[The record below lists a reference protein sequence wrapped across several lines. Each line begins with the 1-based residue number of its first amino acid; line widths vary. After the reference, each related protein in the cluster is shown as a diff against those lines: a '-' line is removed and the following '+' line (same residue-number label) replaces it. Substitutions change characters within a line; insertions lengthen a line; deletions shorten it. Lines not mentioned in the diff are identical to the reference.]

1 MKESKIVLSLVA
13 LLVLNIILPMTALAN
28 VSDVPT
34 DHWAYH
40 AVNNA
45 VTRGYLTVFEDG
57 TFQGSRAVDRYAL
70 ANVINRLLEDIEV
83 SRVRGTSGDLL
94 EASELRLR
102 FEEDLATWYADQ
114 QQLRDEVKRVDENA
128 IIAEERVSR
137 VVAAQVGLED
147 QVVGLKDNM
156 ALLQSNLA
164 EVQAGIVSMQLAME
178 DQGFDVIQSEARL
191 AENEERITENEERMA
206 ELVNAVIQL
215 EKELLLQ
222 AQAINDLE
230 NWAGEKGA
238 VFASLQV
245 NDSQMTTEL
254 ESLRLANQQL
264 EKDLQ
269 NVAVLL
275 QRETQNRTDLTAQLE
290 KAKADIIALRED
302 TSTLDTVKTE
312 LATDVNAQINAAL
325 IREQRLERQIK
336 TLEED
341 FAEYKLTN
349 DENLKSAKTMAT
361 IGIAVGAIGA
371 IIGAISVLGA
381 Q

>member
-1 MKESKIVLSLVA
+1 MKKSKIVFGLVA
-13 LLVLNIILPMTALAN
+13 VLFLTAVLPMAASAN
-28 VSDVPT
+28 VTDVPT

-40 AVNNA
+40 AVNSA

-57 TFQGSRAVDRYAL
+57 TFQGTRAVDRYAL

-94 EASELRLR
+94 EASDLRLR

-114 QQLRDEVKRVDENA
+114 QSLRDDVKKVDENA
-128 IIAEERVSR
+128 LVAEERVTR
-137 VVAAQVGLED
+137 VVSAQVALED
-147 QVVGLKDNM
+147 QVTDIRNNTV
-156 ALLQSNLA
+156 ALQNGLA
-164 EVQAGIVSMQLAME
+164 EVQAGVVSVQLAMD
-178 DQGFDVIQSEARL
+178 DQRVGVTENVGRL
-191 AENEERITENEERMA
+191 AENEERIAENELRMA
-206 ELVNAVIQL
+206 ELIGAVVQL

-222 AQAINDLE
+222 AEAINGLE

-238 VFASLQV
+238 VFASLQAS
-245 NDSQMTTEL
+245 DSQVTSEL
-254 ESLRLANQQL
+254 EALRLTNQQL

-275 QRETQNRTDLTAQLE
+275 QRETQNRADLAAELE
-290 KAKADIIALRED
+290 QARADIIVLRED
-302 TSTLDTVKTE
+302 TSGLDVVKTE

-341 FAEYKLTN
+341 FSEYRLTA
-349 DENLKSAKTMAT
+349 DENVKSAKTLAT
-361 IGIAVGAIGA
+361 VGIALGAIGA
-371 IIGAISVLGA
+371 IIGAIAMFGN
-381 Q
+381 

>member
-1 MKESKIVLSLVA
+1 MKKNRIVYG
-13 LLVLNIILPMTALAN
+13 LLAVLLAN
-28 VSDVPT
+28 LLLPVGAAANVTDVPA

-45 VTRGYLTVFEDG
+45 IARGYLTVFEDG
-57 TFQGSRAVDRYAL
+57 TFQGTRAVDRYAL

-83 SRVRGTSGDLL
+83 SRVRGTSGDLQ
-94 EASELRLR
+94 EISELQLR

-114 QQLRDEVKRVDENA
+114 QDLREAVKRVEDNA
-128 IIAEERVSR
+128 LISEERVSR
-137 VVAAQVGLED
+137 VVSAQVDLEK
-147 QVVGLKDNM
+147 QVSDIRDGMTHMQND
-156 ALLQSNLA
+156 LA
-164 EVQAGIVSMQLAME
+164 QVQAGIVSVQLAMDE
-178 DQGFDVIQSEARL
+178 QMLGMTEETDQRL
-191 AENEERITENEERMA
+191 AELI
-206 ELVNAVIQL
+206 NAVIQL

-222 AQAINDLE
+222 AEAINSLE

-245 NDSQMTTEL
+245 ADSEL
-254 ESLRLANQQL
+254 GTGIEALRQTNQQL

-275 QRETQNRTDLTAQLE
+275 QRETQNRQQLTAELE
-290 KAKADIIALRED
+290 QAKTDIAVLRDD
-302 TSTLDTVKTE
+302 TSGLEVIKTE

-341 FAEYKLTN
+341 FQEYRMNSDK
-349 DENLKSAKTMAT
+349 ELKSAKTLAT
-361 IGIAVGAIGA
+361 IGIALGAIGA
-371 IIGAISVLGA
+371 IIGALSAGGVFGA
-381 Q
+381 N

>member
-1 MKESKIVLSLVA
+1 MKRNKIVYGLVA
-13 LLVLNIILPMTALAN
+13 VLFLNMILPITAWAN
-28 VSDVPT
+28 VTDVPT

-40 AVNNA
+40 AVNSA

-83 SRVRGTSGDLL
+83 SRVRGTSGDLT
-94 EASELRLR
+94 EISEFRIR

-114 QQLRDEVKRVDENA
+114 QSLRDQVKMIDDKSKVADDRVNR
-128 IIAEERVSR
+128 IVS
-137 VVAAQVGLED
+137 AQVDLEEQVLGIENDLAGL
-147 QVVGLKDNM
+147 QNGLT
-156 ALLQSNLA
+156 
-164 EVQAGIVSMQLAME
+164 EVQAGIVSLQLAME
-178 DQGFDVIQSEARL
+178 ETMDKSENELRM
-191 AENEERITENEERMA
+191 AENELRLNE
-206 ELVNAVIQL
+206 LINAVIQL

-222 AQAINDLE
+222 AEAINDLE

-238 VFASLQV
+238 VFASLQAT
-245 NDSQMTTEL
+245 DSQVTSEL
-254 ESLRLANQQL
+254 ETLRRTNQQL

-275 QRETQNRTDLTAQLE
+275 QRETQNREELAATLE
-290 KAKADIIALRED
+290 QAKADITLLRED
-302 TSTLDTVKTE
+302 TSGLDTVKTE

-341 FAEYKLTN
+341 FEAYRATA
-349 DENLKSAKTMAT
+349 DQDVKSAKTLAT
-361 IGIAVGAIGA
+361 VGIALGAIGA
-371 IIGAISVLGA
+371 IIGAISMSMSVGGN
-381 Q
+381 